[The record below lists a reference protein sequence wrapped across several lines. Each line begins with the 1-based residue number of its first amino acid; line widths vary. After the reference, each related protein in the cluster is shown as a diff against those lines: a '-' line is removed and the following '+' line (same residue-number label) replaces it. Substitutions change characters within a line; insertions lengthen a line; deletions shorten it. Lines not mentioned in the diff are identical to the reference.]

1 MLVGAPFYYKGVYH
15 MMWQSHTQYIHV
27 PAWNKMPSGQFGDT
41 GISFGHAVSTDL
53 SVQATI
59 LQLLVICRSSL
70 TDCLYYSAHWTQLE
84 NSLWP
89 DEWCTFLTFRSH
101 FLSQFSL
108 IFSLISRI
116 PLSHFSQVYERL
128 CLRRLRN
135 RHQRRGAS
143 FATFDRNFPL
153 IFRPLSTMK
162 CYKWSRSAR
171 SSSLPGS

>member
-1 MLVGAPFYYKGVYH
+1 MGPDTVMLVGAPFYYKGVYH

-108 IFSLISRI
+108 IFSLIS
-116 PLSHFSQVYERL
+116 LSFRAFPCLISLRFTSVSVYD
-128 CLRRLRN
+128 
-135 RHQRRGAS
+135 GS
-143 FATFDRNFPL
+143 ATVISDEVPHLQHL
-153 IFRPLSTMK
+153 IAI
-162 CYKWSRSAR
+162 SR
-171 SSSLPGS
+171 